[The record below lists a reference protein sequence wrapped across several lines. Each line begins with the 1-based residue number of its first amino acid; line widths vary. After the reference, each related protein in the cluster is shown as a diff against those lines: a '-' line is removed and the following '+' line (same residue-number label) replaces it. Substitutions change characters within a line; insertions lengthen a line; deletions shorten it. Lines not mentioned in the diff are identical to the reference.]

1 MSDRMKEKP
10 EKRRKPSPVPNTH
23 DRRSRERAQIG
34 QQVPDGRRSRER
46 ARGNEEQI
54 FENAPKAPDG
64 ISGNWE

>member
-1 MSDRMKEKP
+1 MSGRMKEKP

-23 DRRSRERAQIG
+23 D
-34 QQVPDGRRSRER
+34 RRSRER

>member
-1 MSDRMKEKP
+1 MKEKP

-23 DRRSRERAQIG
+23 YRRSRERT
-34 QQVPDGRRSRER
+34 
-46 ARGNEEQI
+46 RGNEEQI